1 MTLTPRSWAQAYD
14 GPAMETSSTEPIRPN
29 PDNLLRA
36 IAADAG
42 ACARGDN
49 ERRGRLKIFFGYAAG
64 VGKTY
69 AMLEAA
75 HAAKEHGRDV
85 VVGYIEPHTRPD
97 TLALLDGLE
106 QLPVREI
113 PYKGI
118 TLREFDVDA
127 ALARKPGLIL
137 VDELAHTNAPGSRHA
152 KRYRDVEELLH
163 AGIDVFTTVNV
174 QHLESLNDKVSA
186 TTEVVV
192 QERIPDRIFDYA
204 SSVELVDLD
213 PDDLVERLEGGKIYG
228 AERAETALANFFS
241 KKNLAY
247 LRELALRRTADRLN
261 RNLER
266 GLGRAAGDAG
276 DDVLVHVSPSAGN
289 ATVIRAAARLAAAYH
304 GTLTALVVEPVDD
317 QKPSKEDARALH
329 ANVELAEELGAHVV
343 TVYGDDLALQIA
355 QYALSGTISKIVIG
369 SSENSRKRTL
379 PFLPPRESVGSRL
392 AKLSCTADVVVIA
405 DRHEARP
412 TSSRPL
418 TARFKPTRTDFAAAF
433 LALVGATTL
442 GLLLHEAGLA
452 SSTVLAVYLMAVLL
466 GSLKADSFFYSILV
480 SPLAVVLF
488 NYFFQMPRF
497 TLTAYGLNYPFT
509 FAFLFVTSMVVS
521 SLTIRMRHEAQMNA
535 RKAYR
540 TEVLLETEHRLQE
553 ANGVDSILST
563 TAEQVIK
570 LLRTTV
576 VIYQVSPSG
585 RLLDP
590 IPFASGNPDE
600 DVTMTSLV
608 GDDERAVAAW
618 VAGNNKRAGKGTGT
632 LMNTRCLYLSIR
644 GKDTVVGVAGIVL
657 ADEDL
662 DAFEK
667 NLLLVMLDECGQAV
681 ERERSAED
689 AHRIRLKAEQESLR
703 ANLLRSISHDLR
715 TPLTSISGD
724 ASILLSSADVLT
736 DDKKRAIYTD
746 IYEDA
751 LWLVNLVENL
761 LVVTRLDNGTM
772 TLKTEPELV
781 EDVIREAF
789 HHLNRKAALHDVR
802 VEVDDPL
809 LMAQMDGRLIM
820 QVIINLV
827 NNAVTYTGRLAHH
840 RVRPARGT
848 RAAAWLHGARGGI
861 RRRRRTRYRAGRPHR
876 DIHDV
881 LQGEERGQRRAA
893 RHGPGARAVQ
903 VHRGDP
909 RRHHRRGRAPRK
921 GAHLPRPA
929 GHRHHVHASC
939 GRIRGGP
946 CRGRAAG
953 GSRRRRSIRRRR
965 GRMTDAAEGHGAF
978 TVLIVEDDNAV
989 KSLIATALKV
999 QGYRLL
1005 EAGTGGAALL
1015 EATTKNPDVIILD
1028 LGLPDADGID
1038 LIRQVRTWS
1047 HTPIIVVSART
1058 EDADKVAALDAGADD
1073 YLIKPF
1079 SVEELLA
1086 RLRVAT
1092 RRLAADSGTDRD
1104 GPVYENG
1111 DLRIDYAA
1119 RTVTLAGEEV
1129 HLTPIEYKLL
1139 ALLARNTGKVLTHN
1153 AILKEV
1159 WGNALASDLP
1169 SLRVFMATLRKKIE
1183 RDPAH
1188 PAYLQTHVGIGY
1200 RMLRK

>member
-466 GSLKADSFFYSILV
+466 GSLKADSFFYSILE
-480 SPLAVVLF
+480 
-488 NYFFQMPRF
+488 
-497 TLTAYGLNYPFT
+497 
-509 FAFLFVTSMVVS
+509 
-521 SLTIRMRHEAQMNA
+521 I
-535 RKAYR
+535 
-540 TEVLLETEHRLQE
+540 
-553 ANGVDSILST
+553 
-563 TAEQVIK
+563 
-570 LLRTTV
+570 
-576 VIYQVSPSG
+576 G
-585 RLLDP
+585 R
-590 IPFASGNPDE
+590 AS
-600 DVTMTSLV
+600 
-608 GDDERAVAAW
+608 
-618 VAGNNKRAGKGTGT
+618 
-632 LMNTRCLYLSIR
+632 C
-644 GKDTVVGVAGIVL
+644 
-657 ADEDL
+657 
-662 DAFEK
+662 
-667 NLLLVMLDECGQAV
+667 
-681 ERERSAED
+681 RER
-689 AHRIRLKAEQESLR
+689 
-703 ANLLRSISHDLR
+703 
-715 TPLTSISGD
+715 
-724 ASILLSSADVLT
+724 V
-736 DDKKRAIYTD
+736 
-746 IYEDA
+746 
-751 LWLVNLVENL
+751 
-761 LVVTRLDNGTM
+761 
-772 TLKTEPELV
+772 
-781 EDVIREAF
+781 
-789 HHLNRKAALHDVR
+789 
-802 VEVDDPL
+802 
-809 LMAQMDGRLIM
+809 
-820 QVIINLV
+820 
-827 NNAVTYTGRLAHH
+827 
-840 RVRPARGT
+840 
-848 RAAAWLHGARGGI
+848 
-861 RRRRRTRYRAGRPHR
+861 
-876 DIHDV
+876 
-881 LQGEERGQRRAA
+881 
-893 RHGPGARAVQ
+893 
-903 VHRGDP
+903 
-909 RRHHRRGRAPRK
+909 
-921 GAHLPRPA
+921 
-929 GHRHHVHASC
+929 
-939 GRIRGGP
+939 
-946 CRGRAAG
+946 
-953 GSRRRRSIRRRR
+953 
-965 GRMTDAAEGHGAF
+965 
-978 TVLIVEDDNAV
+978 
-989 KSLIATALKV
+989 
-999 QGYRLL
+999 
-1005 EAGTGGAALL
+1005 
-1015 EATTKNPDVIILD
+1015 
-1028 LGLPDADGID
+1028 
-1038 LIRQVRTWS
+1038 
-1047 HTPIIVVSART
+1047 
-1058 EDADKVAALDAGADD
+1058 
-1073 YLIKPF
+1073 
-1079 SVEELLA
+1079 
-1086 RLRVAT
+1086 
-1092 RRLAADSGTDRD
+1092 
-1104 GPVYENG
+1104 
-1111 DLRIDYAA
+1111 
-1119 RTVTLAGEEV
+1119 
-1129 HLTPIEYKLL
+1129 
-1139 ALLARNTGKVLTHN
+1139 
-1153 AILKEV
+1153 
-1159 WGNALASDLP
+1159 
-1169 SLRVFMATLRKKIE
+1169 
-1183 RDPAH
+1183 
-1188 PAYLQTHVGIGY
+1188 
-1200 RMLRK
+1200 

>member
-1 MTLTPRSWAQAYD
+1 
-14 GPAMETSSTEPIRPN
+14 METSSTEPIRPN
-29 PDNLLRA
+29 PDKLLRA
-36 IAADAG
+36 ISADAG
-42 ACARGDN
+42 ACACDN
-49 ERRGRLKIFFGYAAG
+49 EQRGRLKIFFGYAAG

-75 HAAKEHGRDV
+75 HVAKDHGRDV

-106 QLPVREI
+106 QLPVREM

-118 TLREFDVDA
+118 SLREFDVDA
-127 ALARKPGLIL
+127 ALARKPDLIL

-213 PDDLVERLEGGKIYG
+213 PDDLLERLEGGKIYG

-276 DDVLVHVSPSAGN
+276 DDVLVHVSSSAGN
-289 ATVIRAAARLAAAYH
+289 ATVIRAAARLAAAYR
-304 GTLTALVVEPVDD
+304 GTLTALVMEPVDD
-317 QKPSKEDARALH
+317 QKLSEEDARALH

-343 TVYGDDLALQIA
+343 TVYGGDLALQIA

-369 SSENSRKRTL
+369 SSENQRKRAL
-379 PFLPPRESVGSRL
+379 PNLFPRESVGSRL

-412 TSSRPL
+412 TSGPRL
-418 TARFKPTRTDFAAAF
+418 ATRFKPTRTDFAAAF
-433 LALVGATTL
+433 LALLGATVL
-442 GLLLHEAGLA
+442 GLAFHEAGLA
-452 SSTVLAVYLMAVLL
+452 GSTILAVYLVAVLL
-466 GSLKADSFFYSILV
+466 GSLKADSFFYSIV
-480 SPLAVVLF
+480 ASPLAVILF
-488 NYFFQMPRF
+488 NYFFQTPRF

-509 FAFLFVTSMVVS
+509 FAFLFVTSAMVS
-521 SLTIRMRHEAQMNA
+521 SLTIRTRREAQMNA

-590 IPFASGNPDE
+590 SLFSSGNPDE

-608 GDDERAVAAW
+608 SDDERAVAAW
-618 VAGNNKRAGKGTGT
+618 VAGNNKRAGTGTGT
-632 LMNTRCLYLSIR
+632 LMNARCLYLPIR

-689 AHRIRLKAEQESLR
+689 AHRIRLQAEQESLR

-724 ASILLSSADVLT
+724 ASILLSSADALT

-772 TLKTEPELV
+772 ALKTEPELV

-789 HHLNRKAALHDVR
+789 HHLNRKAALHELR
-802 VEVDDPL
+802 VQVDDPL

-827 NNAVTYTGRLAHH
+827 NNAVTYTPEGSRIT
-840 RVRPARGT
+840 VSAR
-848 RAAAWLHGARGGI
+848 
-861 RRRRRTRYRAGRPHR
+861 RAGR
-876 DIHDV
+876 
-881 LQGEERGQRRAA
+881 GQRPGTAGLVA
-893 RHGPGARAVQ
+893 VSVADDGPGISDEAKAKLFDMFYTANNA
-903 VHRGDP
+903 RGDG
-909 RRHHRRGRAPRK
+909 RRGLGLGLSLCRSIVQAHGGSITVEDNYPK
-921 GAHLPRPA
+921 GAIFSFTLPLA
-929 GHRHHVHASC
+929 EVN
-939 GRIRGGP
+939 
-946 CRGRAAG
+946 
-953 GSRRRRSIRRRR
+953 
-965 GRMTDAAEGHGAF
+965 TDEQ
-978 TVLIVEDDNAV
+978 TSN
-989 KSLIATALKV
+989 
-999 QGYRLL
+999 
-1005 EAGTGGAALL
+1005 
-1015 EATTKNPDVIILD
+1015 LD
-1028 LGLPDADGID
+1028 
-1038 LIRQVRTWS
+1038 
-1047 HTPIIVVSART
+1047 H
-1058 EDADKVAALDAGADD
+1058 
-1073 YLIKPF
+1073 
-1079 SVEELLA
+1079 
-1086 RLRVAT
+1086 
-1092 RRLAADSGTDRD
+1092 
-1104 GPVYENG
+1104 
-1111 DLRIDYAA
+1111 
-1119 RTVTLAGEEV
+1119 
-1129 HLTPIEYKLL
+1129 
-1139 ALLARNTGKVLTHN
+1139 
-1153 AILKEV
+1153 
-1159 WGNALASDLP
+1159 
-1169 SLRVFMATLRKKIE
+1169 
-1183 RDPAH
+1183 
-1188 PAYLQTHVGIGY
+1188 
-1200 RMLRK
+1200 

>member
-36 IAADAG
+36 IAADAD

-152 KRYRDVEELLH
+152 KRYRDGEELRH

-228 AERAETALANFFS
+228 TERAETALANFFS

-247 LRELALRRTADRLN
+247 LRELALRRT
-261 RNLER
+261 
-266 GLGRAAGDAG
+266 
-276 DDVLVHVSPSAGN
+276 
-289 ATVIRAAARLAAAYH
+289 
-304 GTLTALVVEPVDD
+304 LTALVVEPVDA
-317 QKPSKEDARALH
+317 QKPSKADARALH
-329 ANVELAEELGAHVV
+329 ANGELAEELGAHVV

-412 TSSRPL
+412 ASSRPL

-433 LALVGATTL
+433 LALVGATAF

-618 VAGNNKRAGKGTGT
+618 LAGNNKRAGKGTGT
-632 LMNTRCLYLSIR
+632 LMNTRCHYLPIR

-736 DDKKRAIYTD
+736 DEHRHLRGRAVAGEPRGEPAGGHTAGQRHH
-746 IYEDA
+746 DA
-751 LWLVNLVENL
+751 QDRAGARGGRD
-761 LVVTRLDNGTM
+761 TRGVPPP
-772 TLKTEPELV
+772 EPQG
-781 EDVIREAF
+781 R
-789 HHLNRKAALHDVR
+789 AARRARGGGRSAAHG
-802 VEVDDPL
+802 P
-809 LMAQMDGRLIM
+809 DGRAPYHAGHH
-820 QVIINLV
+820 QPGEQRGDVH
-827 NNAVTYTGRLAHH
+827 AGRLAHH

-848 RAAAWLHGARGGI
+848 RAAAWFHGARGGI

-909 RRHHRRGRAPRK
+909 RRHHRRGRAPRT

-946 CRGRAAG
+946 RRGRAAG